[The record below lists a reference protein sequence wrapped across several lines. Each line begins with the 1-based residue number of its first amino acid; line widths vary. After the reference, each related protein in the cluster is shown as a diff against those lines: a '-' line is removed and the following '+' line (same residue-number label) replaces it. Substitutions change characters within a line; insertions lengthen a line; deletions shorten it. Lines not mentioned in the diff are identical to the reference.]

1 MEKKKNQ
8 KLNKYSINIQ
18 SIRIDFTQNF
28 RLKCH
33 NSLSRPV
40 HESSL
45 YQRVKAPL
53 QQQQK
58 KGDN

>member
-1 MEKKKNQ
+1 M
-8 KLNKYSINIQ
+8 NKYSINIQ
-18 SIRIDFTQNF
+18 SIRIDITQNF
-28 RLKCH
+28 H
-33 NSLSRPV
+33 LSPTIAWADPV